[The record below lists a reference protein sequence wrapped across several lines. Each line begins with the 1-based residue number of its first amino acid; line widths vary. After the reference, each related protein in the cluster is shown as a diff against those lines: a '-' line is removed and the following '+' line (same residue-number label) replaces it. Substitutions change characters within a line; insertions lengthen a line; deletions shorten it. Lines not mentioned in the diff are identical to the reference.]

1 MNPTKTEGEL
11 HYSGMISSSC
21 NTNDTCSGTVKRQ
34 KHNPEW
40 KSYWMSV
47 YIINKQIKHEPLTK

>member
-1 MNPTKTEGEL
+1 MNPTKTKGEL

-40 KSYWMSV
+40 KLYWMSV